1 MLPDLRQLTHI
12 HSWKSSQVPC
22 VGNPVAGPRRHIW
35 GDAMSAQQ
43 EASNHPF
50 SSAPH
55 NWIKSELSSMLKVK
69 MYPAKNGDALLVS
82 AFGTHILVDAGY
94 GSTFDEHIA
103 PDLKHLSGEGHRLDL
118 LICTH
123 IDRDH
128 IAGIIEFISANGPS
142 GARSVIDV
150 SQVWHNSLRSL
161 SWPAGKPDSTYDR
174 QVLEAI
180 RKRGFPLPRSAGASA
195 NTIGAKQGSSLARL
209 LRDHNYRWNDV
220 DGTTPVTS
228 DRPPEA
234 LANGVLVHLLGP
246 TKTRLEELR
255 AWWLREMRRLSYK
268 GTAAIDTIIE
278 DAYEMVCASARQH
291 VVPTAKTISSA
302 SKKRLRDV
310 YVADDSLTNGSSIV
324 AIVEG
329 GAKRLLLL
337 GDAWAEDIAAELRR
351 THGGDNLKLFDA
363 IKVSHHGSLRNTSVD
378 LLSLIDA
385 PLFLIS
391 TNGSGHDHPDFEV
404 LAEIVDRPA
413 AFERII
419 YFNYETPASTRL
431 KAHVSRSG
439 ARFNVRIT
447 QNDWIQV

>member
-1 MLPDLRQLTHI
+1 
-12 HSWKSSQVPC
+12 
-22 VGNPVAGPRRHIW
+22 
-35 GDAMSAQQ
+35 MSAQQ
-43 EASNHPF
+43 EASNHPL
-50 SSAPH
+50 SSEPY
-55 NWIKSELSSMLKVK
+55 NWTKSELSSMLKIK
-69 MYPAKNGDALLVS
+69 MYPAKNGDAFLVS

-94 GSTFDEHIA
+94 ESTFNEHIA
-103 PDLKHLSGEGHRLDL
+103 PDLKHLSSEGRRLDL

-128 IAGIIEFISANGPS
+128 IAGIIEFILANGPS

-150 SQVWHNSLRSL
+150 NQVWHNSLRSL
-161 SWPAGKPDSTYDR
+161 SSPTRQPDSAYDR

-209 LRDHNYRWNDV
+209 LRDHNYRWNED
-220 DGTTPVTS
+220 DGTTAITS
-228 DRPPEA
+228 DRPPTA

-268 GTAAIDTIIE
+268 GAAAIDTIIE

-291 VVPTAKTISSA
+291 AAPMARTISST
-302 SKKRLRDV
+302 SSRRLCDV
-310 YVADDSLTNGSSIV
+310 YVADDSATNGSSIA
-324 AIVEG
+324 AIVESG
-329 GAKRLLLL
+329 GKRLLLL
-337 GDAWAEDIAAELRR
+337 GDAWAEDVAAELRR
-351 THGGDNLKLFDA
+351 SNGGDSLKSFDA

-385 PLFLIS
+385 PLFLVS
-391 TNGSGHDHPDFEV
+391 TNGAGHKHPDFEV

-413 AFERII
+413 AFERTICL
-419 YFNYETPASTRL
+419 NYETPASTRL
-431 KAHVSRSG
+431 RGHVSRSG
-439 ARFNVRIT
+439 ARFNVRVV

>member
-1 MLPDLRQLTHI
+1 
-12 HSWKSSQVPC
+12 
-22 VGNPVAGPRRHIW
+22 
-35 GDAMSAQQ
+35 
-43 EASNHPF
+43 
-50 SSAPH
+50 
-55 NWIKSELSSMLKVK
+55 MLKIK
-69 MYPAKNGDALLVS
+69 MYPAKNGDAFLLCAS
-82 AFGTHILVDAGY
+82 GTHILVDAGY
-94 GSTFDEHIA
+94 ESTFDEHIA
-103 PDLKHLSGEGHRLDL
+103 PDLKHLSDEGWRLDL

-128 IAGIIEFISANGPS
+128 IAGMIRFILANGPS

-150 SQVWHNSLRSL
+150 RQVWHNSLRSL

-180 RKRGFPLPRSAGASA
+180 GKRGFPLPRSAGASA

-209 LRDHNYRWNDV
+209 LRDHNYRWNEY

-228 DRPPEA
+228 DRPPQA

-268 GTAAIDTIIE
+268 GAAAIDTIIE

-291 VVPTAKTISSA
+291 VAPTAKTISSA
-302 SKKRLRDV
+302 STKRLRDV
-310 YVADDSLTNGSSIV
+310 YVADDSPTNGSSIAV
-324 AIVEG
+324 IVQTEG
-329 GAKRLLLL
+329 KRLLLL
-337 GDAWAEDIAAELRR
+337 GDAWAEDVAAELRR
-351 THGGDNLKLFDA
+351 SHGGDNMKLFDA
-363 IKVSHHGSLRNTSVD
+363 IKVSHHGSLRNTSAE

-385 PLFLIS
+385 PLFLVS
-391 TNGSGHDHPDFEV
+391 TNGTGHHHPDFEV

-413 AFERII
+413 AFERTI

-431 KAHVSRSG
+431 RGHVSRSG
-439 ARFNVRIT
+439 AKFNVRVVN
-447 QNDWIQV
+447 NDWIQV

>member
-1 MLPDLRQLTHI
+1 
-12 HSWKSSQVPC
+12 
-22 VGNPVAGPRRHIW
+22 
-35 GDAMSAQQ
+35 
-43 EASNHPF
+43 
-50 SSAPH
+50 
-55 NWIKSELSSMLKVK
+55 

-161 SWPAGKPDSTYDR
+161 PSPAGQPDSTYDS

-195 NTIGAKQGSSLARL
+195 NAIGAKQGSSLARL
-209 LRDHNYRWNDV
+209 LRDRNYRWNEN
-220 DGTTPVTS
+220 DGTTPITS

-234 LANGVLVHLLGP
+234 LANGVLVRLLGP
-246 TKTRLEELR
+246 TKTRLEELSD
-255 AWWLREMRRLSYK
+255 WWLREMRRLSYR
-268 GTAAIDTIIE
+268 GAAAIDTILE
-278 DAYEMVCASARQH
+278 DAYEMVCASARQPAP
-291 VVPTAKTISSA
+291 PTTKTISA
-302 SKKRLRDV
+302 TNVKWLGDV
-310 YVADDSLTNGSSIV
+310 YVADDSPTNGSSIAV
-324 AIVEG
+324 IVESG
-329 GAKRLLLL
+329 GKRLLLL
-337 GDAWAEDIAAELRR
+337 GDAWAEDIAAELRSN
-351 THGGDNLKLFDA
+351 HGGDTLKLFDA

-385 PLFLIS
+385 PLFLVS
-391 TNGSGHDHPDFEV
+391 TNGAGHEHPDFEV

-413 AFERII
+413 TFERTI

-431 KAHVSRSG
+431 KSYVSKSG
-439 ARFNVRIT
+439 ARFNVRVA
-447 QNDWIQV
+447 QDDWIRV